1 MWVQGVFPF
10 QPIRRRQ
17 LANPKLTHHA
27 IQLHHPLRVC
37 ALQAEAGHTLIHKP
51 PNDSGIGVDL
61 SLRRLFLMLKRDA
74 QEKRSH
80 HPLYDLAHQQM
91 ICSSPPSMAEFS
103 EASTP
108 GRLCWYRWPSILP
121 SNACMLV
128 ALCSMIGIFP
138 GIGWSLKEW
147 CHYCRRCVGLT
158 RPM

>member
-1 MWVQGVFPF
+1 MDSGCLLVP
-10 QPIRRRQ
+10 
-17 LANPKLTHHA
+17 ANQKETTRESKPDSTPDSTSPSTPHLC
-27 IQLHHPLRVC
+27 PSSRSWF
-37 ALQAEAGHTLIHKP
+37 IHKP
-51 PNDSGIGVDL
+51 PNDLGTGVDL
-61 SLRRLFLMLKRDA
+61 SLLHRIFLMLKRDA

-91 ICSSPPSMAEFS
+91 ICSSPPSMAELS

-121 SNACMLV
+121 SNGCMLV

-147 CHYCRRCVGLT
+147 CHYCRTCVGLT